1 MKAAVIQFP
10 GSNGDYDL
18 VKAVE
23 HVGGAPELIWH
34 RDTRS
39 LGGYDAVLLPG
50 GFSYGDYLRAGAIAS
65 LSPIMEEVKAFADAG
80 GPVLGIC
87 NGFQTLCEAHLL
99 PGALVRNESLRFV
112 GTDVRVRVER
122 TDTVF
127 TNEYTKG
134 QILRIPIAHGEGSYE
149 ADEQTLDRLEGEG
162 RIVFRYVDAA
172 GEPTEGCN
180 PNGSCNN
187 IAGIVSAAG
196 NVLGMMPHP
205 ERAVEDLLG
214 SSDGEALFTSLVS
227 TLVRSS

>member
-1 MKAAVIQFP
+1 MKTAVIQFP

-34 RDTRS
+34 RDTSS
-39 LGGYDAVLLPG
+39 LSGYDAVLLPG

-65 LSPIMEEVKAFADAG
+65 LSPMMEEVKAFAESG

-99 PGALVRNESLRFV
+99 PGALVRNDALRFI
-112 GTDVRVRVER
+112 GTDVLVRVER

-127 TNEYTKG
+127 TSEYAKR
-134 QILRIPIAHGEGSYE
+134 QVLRIPIAHGEGSYE
-149 ADEQTLDRLEGEG
+149 ADARTLARLEDEG
-162 RIVFRYVDAA
+162 RVVFRYVDAA
-172 GEPTEGCN
+172 GEATEGCN

-187 IAGIVSAAG
+187 IAGIVNEAG

-214 SSDGEALFTSLVS
+214 SSDGLGLFTSLVS
-227 TLVRSS
+227 SMVRS